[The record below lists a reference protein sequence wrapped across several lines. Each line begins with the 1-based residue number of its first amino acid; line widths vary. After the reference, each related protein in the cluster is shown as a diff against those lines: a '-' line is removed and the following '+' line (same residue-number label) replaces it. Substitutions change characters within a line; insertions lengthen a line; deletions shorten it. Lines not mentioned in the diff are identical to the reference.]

1 MADKS
6 FLRSFLQQLHEAE
19 ERNTA
24 SSNVSAGTRLAQAV
38 RDNFVANSTIEEVD
52 VTSQEAYFT
61 IVYEFPEH
69 RQGVT
74 AAVRKAMKGA
84 ADVKGRNV
92 SRYGEYGIVFEIEF
106 NEPISNPEG
115 LADALRN
122 DYRSA

>member
-19 ERNTA
+19 GRSAT
-24 SSNVSAGTRLAQAV
+24 SPNVSAGTRLAQAV

-69 RQGVT
+69 RRGV
-74 AAVRKAMKGA
+74 AAAIRKALKGV

-106 NEPISNPEG
+106 NEPISNPAG